1 MGKDIKKKKNYIL
14 KLFIKSPIIILCL
27 TIILIINLLNN
38 DVSTKLGFIQKDKFS
53 IILIIFII
61 LNILILITFLT
72 LKLNLEL
79 IKKYKYLI
87 KTIDYTEF
95 ITLVLS
101 IILFIFIYIASP
113 TTVSGSSM
121 NNTLAS
127 GDKIFIYTMFY
138 KPKVDDI
145 IIVDVNEHYTTSSE
159 SYYVKRVVATEGD
172 ILRYD
177 LTNLS
182 YGSLYVNDILVD
194 SYITY
199 SEYIILLT
207 DLSSSECFIDDNK
220 INQVVPSG
228 YSIVLGDNRQ
238 NSKDSRAIGLIHN
251 SDIIGKAYF
260 RYYSESLGFGFI
272 NKDIKY

>member
-1 MGKDIKKKKNYIL
+1 MEKDIKKKKNYIL

-27 TIILIINLLNN
+27 TMILIINLLNN

-61 LNILILITFLT
+61 LNILILITFLI

-101 IILFIFIYIASP
+101 IILFIFIYLASP

-145 IIVDVNEHYTTSSE
+145 VIVDVNEHYTTSTE

-172 ILRYD
+172 TLRYD

-182 YGSLYVNDILVD
+182 YGSLYVNDNLVD

-199 SEYIILLT
+199 SEYIILFT
-207 DLSSSECFIDDNK
+207 DLSSSECFIDDNE

-260 RYYSESLGFGFI
+260 RYFSSSLGFGFI
-272 NKDIKY
+272 KKDIKY